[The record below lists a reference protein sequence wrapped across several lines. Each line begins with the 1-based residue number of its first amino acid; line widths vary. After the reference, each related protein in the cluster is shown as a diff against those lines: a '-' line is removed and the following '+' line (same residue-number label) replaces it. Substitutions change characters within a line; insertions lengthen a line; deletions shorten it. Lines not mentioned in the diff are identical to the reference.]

1 MSKKK
6 SIDLFKELAIEEGYR
21 KAMKKIPASDRIT
34 QSQWRNSILA
44 RVRFDIHGRRDM
56 TDREI
61 LDSVSE
67 RELRKHI
74 RKELNTEE
82 YTSAAERSRANLVQA
97 LKGEFPDEYKILRS
111 KIGQFESMKNNLS
124 WNKDYGG
131 YVFMGRYLIDVSNS
145 PKTVNIV
152 EI

>member
-6 SIDLFKELAIEEGYR
+6 SIDLFKELAIEDGYR
-21 KAMKKIPASDRIT
+21 KAMKKLPASERIT
-34 QSQWRNSILA
+34 QTQWRNSILA
-44 RVRFDIHGRRDM
+44 RVRFDIHGKRDM
-56 TDREI
+56 TDQEI

-67 RELRKHI
+67 RELKRQI

-82 YTSAAERSRANLVQA
+82 YTSAAERSRANLVEA
-97 LKGEFPDEYKILRS
+97 LKGEFPDEYKTLRS
-111 KIGQFESMKNNLS
+111 KLGQFESVKNNLS
-124 WNKDYGG
+124 WNQNYGG

-152 EI
+152 EL